1 MRLLMIIACLYCFDA
16 FATEC
21 SLPLPNQDQ
30 TEQVWPYLAN
40 ISVSAVFDEPVTLRA
55 GQFSGAPFVPDGHSR
70 PELLLWPELLLSAD
84 LDGEAGDEKIGLL
97 SETSGGSG
105 ERVYLIVAV
114 DEDGQFRALPA
125 ALLGDRVKVRSME
138 VRERQIILRIIEAG
152 PNQPMCCGTQL
163 SRLNWQIEDGQ
174 LVLKERL
181 VEGELSLDAIQGQDW
196 YLLDRPG
203 DRLNAMHPS
212 CTQLN
217 IQGNRFNMKVNGQ
230 TYNGIIDETLPGH
243 IVISDVMPEVRAADT
258 PDTRLASDLIAVSQ
272 YTFRAGRLL
281 FSGKTKERPVNFEF
295 AASP

>member
-16 FATEC
+16 FAGEC

-30 TEQVWPYLAN
+30 SEQVWPYLSN
-40 ISVSAVFDEPVTLRA
+40 ITISDVLPESVTLRA
-55 GQFSGAPFVPDGHSR
+55 GQFSGIPFVPGGHSR
-70 PELLLWPELLLSAD
+70 PELRLWPELLLSAD
-84 LDGEAGDEKIGLL
+84 LDGKAGDEKIGLL

-105 ERVYLIVAV
+105 ERVYLIAAT
-114 DEDGQFRALPA
+114 DDGGQFRALPA

-138 VRERQIILRIIEAG
+138 VRDRQIILRIIEAG

-174 LVLKERL
+174 LILKERL
-181 VEGELSLDAIQGQDW
+181 VEGELSVDVIQGQDW

-212 CTQLN
+212 CTQVN
-217 IQGNRFNMKVNGQ
+217 IEGNQFNMKVNGQ
-230 TYNGIIDETLPGH
+230 SYNGIINETSPGH
-243 IVISDVMPEVRAADT
+243 IVISDVMPDVHATET
-258 PDTRLASDLIAVSQ
+258 PDTRLASDLIGVSE

-281 FSGKTKERPVNFEF
+281 FLGKAKERSVNFEF